1 MIQISPQTESSQAAA
16 VEAIHKPEP
25 APKKGQG
32 VFGKILAGLLQ
43 KAGEKEK
50 KVVPAE
56 GEAPEIPGLTG
67 PPAADSA
74 DGSALFPGRK
84 SAGAGKKPEK
94 TGEPELAGEARTR
107 RTGKLPAKT
116 AGDLPPEERSLVS
129 GEAPPLHGP
138 ERAER
143 PADTAKVPAGVPP
156 AGGTDHAAEDEQP
169 VPAGSL
175 DSGLFRGLEPDG
187 GAETGEI
194 RANGTKKSRDQP
206 LYADSPEENFSTGQD
221 HDTPGRL
228 LPGGTDNPAG
238 NSREGPH
245 TRLSE
250 SRSKERRRDKITLE
264 VRDFRTKEEQSPG
277 LPASQNLRLG
287 ETRTAAG
294 RGETELVVELRG
306 GSPGREIPQA
316 AEQNWESRAGRSF
329 EDFLARELHQNL
341 NGDIVR
347 HASVALRDGGAGT
360 IRLALRPETLGN
372 VKIRLEMADNKVTG
386 HIIVESEEALRA
398 FERELAA
405 LEQAFRDSGFDAA
418 DLDMSLGGG
427 GTDRGWG
434 EGADRSSLPEHLAA
448 LRYDAA
454 SERMESPDFAAMETQ
469 RGIFTRNGRI
479 AVNMLV

>member
-1 MIQISPQTESSQAAA
+1 

-25 APKKGQG
+25 APKKGLG

-43 KAGEKEK
+43 KAGEKEAK
-50 KVVPAE
+50 AVPAE
-56 GEAPEIPGLTG
+56 GETPEIPGLTG

-84 SAGAGKKPEK
+84 SAGKKLDK
-94 TGEPELAGEARTR
+94 TGIPEPAGEVRTR
-107 RTGKLPAKT
+107 RTGKLLKES
-116 AGDLPPEERSLVS
+116 AGDIAERPEERSPGA
-129 GEAPPLHGP
+129 GEYLLFPVPEQAEPP
-138 ERAER
+138 E
-143 PADTAKVPAGVPP
+143 DTAKVPAEVPP
-156 AGGTDHAAEDEQP
+156 AGGTGHTVENEPA
-169 VPAGSL
+169 VPADSPDSSL
-175 DSGLFRGLEPDG
+175 FLGFEPNG
-187 GAETGEI
+187 EAESGEI
-194 RANGTKKSRDQP
+194 RGDGTKKNRDQP
-206 LYADSPEENFSTGQD
+206 LYADSPEENFSTGQT
-221 HDTPGRL
+221 HEGPPPGR
-228 LPGGTDNPAG
+228 TDNPAG

-264 VRDFRTKEEQSPG
+264 VRDFRTREEQGPG
-277 LPASQNLRLG
+277 LPVSQNLRLG
-287 ETRTAAG
+287 ETRTTAG
-294 RGETELVVELRG
+294 SGETELVVELRG
-306 GSPGREIPQA
+306 GNPGRETPQA

-347 HASVALRDGGAGT
+347 HASVALRDGGAGS

-398 FERELAA
+398 FERELAS

-434 EGADRSSLPEHLAA
+434 EGADHSSMPEHLAA

-454 SERMESPDFAAMETQ
+454 SERMEPPDFAAMETP

-479 AVNMLV
+479 TVNMLV